1 LCAIHPTC
9 LVIKGSLLPFIMNI
23 VPHPITGKVLYVNVI
38 FIYWPVCFSLSKTNQ
53 DKILNDYYRLVYG
66 EGMGCDPYK
75 QIVYKVIGRCE
86 LHRMSLPIESSQ
98 DDIWLQVNL
107 YFLKKKKEYFRL
119 T

>member
-1 LCAIHPTC
+1 
-9 LVIKGSLLPFIMNI
+9 MNI
-23 VPHPITGKVLYVNVI
+23 VRHPITGKFCVSVNVDLYI
-38 FIYWPVCFSLSKTNQ
+38 LTYCFSLSKTNQ

-107 YFLKKKKEYFRL
+107 YLKSIFPVYLNIYKDVFGERSD
-119 T
+119 